1 MTDAKAVVK
10 DILIDDVEI
19 RDMLP
24 NRKSIYPMG
33 HITGESKMPCIMLA
47 DGPIVNQDENLMQN
61 EIYIRVY
68 DDPALGTININPI
81 QQRIFKLLH
90 GVQLEIE
97 GGRFIKSKFSNT
109 SGELEDQ
116 SLSKRFVESRYRIF
130 TI

>member
-10 DILIDDVEI
+10 DILIDDAEL

-33 HITGESKMPCIMLA
+33 LVQADGKFPCIMLA

-90 GVQLEIE
+90 GVQMEIE
-97 GGRFIKSKFSNT
+97 GGRFIKSKFNNT
-109 SGELEDQ
+109 SGELEDP